1 MLSVVVLI
9 SGSGSNLKALLEA
22 ADNPLNGIR
31 ILAVGADNPASG
43 LEHAELFNVP
53 TFVVAPQ
60 NFDNR
65 EAWSKV
71 LLENVKFYNP
81 DLVVL
86 AGFMRILPASFVS
99 ALSPNL
105 INTHPSLLPAF
116 PGAHAVRDALAA
128 GATVTGVT
136 VHVVD
141 QGVDTGPRIAQVSV
155 AVLEGDSEF
164 ELHERIKSVE
174 RQLLISVVRDIA
186 AGNLNLANLDPLNQN
201 HLAQPAAKNFH

>member
-9 SGSGSNLKALLEA
+9 SGSGSNLRALLEA
-22 ADNPLNGIR
+22 AANPLNGIR

-43 LEHAELFNVP
+43 LEHAELFNIP

-60 NFDNR
+60 NFDGR
-65 EAWSKV
+65 QAWSEV
-71 LLENVKFYNP
+71 LLENVKFYQP

-128 GATVTGVT
+128 GSTVTGVT

-141 QGVDTGPRIAQVSV
+141 HGVDTGPRIAQQSV
-155 AVLEGDSEF
+155 AVLPEDSEH
-164 ELHERIKSVE
+164 ELHERIKTVE
-174 RQLLISVVRDIA
+174 RALVVRVVCDIA
-186 AGNLNLANLDPLNQN
+186 SGKLNLSHLDNLAEHTAD
-201 HLAQPAAKNFH
+201 NFIEG